1 MAGLARP
8 GVPDPCQIIPP
19 PNRFA
24 LRSSISLPASQLSR
38 DHLATALADGLREI
52 TARLLPPTP
61 QALQPPRRQTQDVQ
75 LRRRI
80 REGTRRWLSRRR
92 CTARC

>member
-1 MAGLARP
+1 
-8 GVPDPCQIIPP
+8 
-19 PNRFA
+19 
-24 LRSSISLPASQLSR
+24 LPASQLSR
-38 DHLATALADGLREI
+38 DHLATARADGLREI

-92 CTARC
+92 CTARCLLKTTGGQP